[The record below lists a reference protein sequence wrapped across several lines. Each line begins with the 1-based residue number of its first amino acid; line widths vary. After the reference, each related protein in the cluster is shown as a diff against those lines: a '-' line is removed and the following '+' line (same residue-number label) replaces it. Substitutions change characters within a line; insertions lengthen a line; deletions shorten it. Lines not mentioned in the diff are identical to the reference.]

1 MTERSEQIQILY
13 EIVTSLDT
21 ELDLEDMLK
30 KCLSIY
36 VRKLNCSAGA
46 VFKLNQYSQ
55 GENYYFKEIISMPRR
70 IHNNSVYKN
79 AIKQIPQ
86 ELNKQTL
93 NEFYKH
99 LPTNLHISENQHCHI
114 MNLPG
119 FGLIIFLKGGEP
131 LKVDLL
137 NSLLSLNKEIADAC
151 KSCLNIEALKES
163 EEKYRTVFEN
173 TGTAMII
180 IEEDK
185 TIFMTNTQLEKISGY
200 SKKEMENKMKWTD
213 FIFPEDL
220 KMMEK
225 YHSKRR
231 KAGNKAPTEYEFRLL
246 DKKGNT
252 KDIFLKTRMIPG
264 TKKSVVSL
272 MDITERK
279 KAEEA
284 LSEAHNII
292 NRSPVVAFLWKKEEG
307 WPVEFV
313 SENVKKLFGYSAQE
327 FLERKISY
335 VEIIYSDDL
344 ERVAGEVDRYSK
356 KEDLQTF
363 THKPYRIITKNGD
376 IKWIDDITYIRR
388 DSRGIITHYEG
399 IVYDINERKQLKE
412 SILKSEEK
420 YRLLA
425 DNSMDVIWQTN
436 LKLVF
441 TYVSPSVKNIMG
453 YTVDEWV
460 GTRLSKHASRKEF
473 FNMAKKAL
481 YSIKNYKKIKY
492 LTFNAVML
500 RKDGTEIPVEITG
513 KLLLNKKG
521 LPIGLQGTTHDITE
535 RKQAEELIKDSEE
548 RLKTLFDYAPDAYYI
563 SDLKGNFIDGNKAA
577 ERLMGYK
584 KEELIG
590 KNFLKLKLLSLADIP
605 KAAKLLA
612 KNLRRLPTG
621 PNEFVLNRKDKSKVI
636 VEISTYPVKIKG
648 RALALGI
655 ARDITERK
663 QAEGNLKNIKDE
675 LEMLLDSVPAIIFY
689 KDTEG
694 KIIRANKAL
703 ADSLKVPIKDI
714 IGKTTEELFPK
725 EQAENMRKDDKEIM
739 ISGKPKKNIIQPYTT
754 PDGIRWL
761 TTDKI
766 PYKDKGGKITGVIG
780 LAKDITVQRKSEEEL
795 KQSYQR
801 LKKTMDASIETMSR
815 ILEAKDPYTSGHQ
828 QRVSQLATVVAKEL
842 NLSPDKIEGIKIA
855 SLIHDIGKI
864 GLPTEIL
871 SKPTKLTDIE
881 FSLIK
886 GHSQIGYDIL
896 KSIEFS
902 WPIAQI
908 ILQHHEKINGSGYPR
923 GLKGDEILLEA
934 KIICVAD
941 VVEAMSS
948 HRPYRP
954 ALGIDK
960 ALEEISQNKG
970 VLYDPEVVD
979 VCLKLFK
986 EKEFKFE

>member
-1 MTERSEQIQILY
+1 MTERSEQIQIMY

-21 ELDLEDMLK
+21 ELDLQDMLK

-55 GENYYFKEIISMPRR
+55 GENYYLKEIVSMPRR
-70 IHNNSVYKN
+70 IHNNSAYKD

-86 ELNKQTL
+86 ESNKQIL

-151 KSCLNIEALKES
+151 KSCLNIEALRGS

-185 TIFMTNTQLEKISGY
+185 TIFMTNTQFEKLSGY
-200 SKKEMENKMKWTD
+200 SKEEIENKMKWIE

-220 KMMEK
+220 KIMEK
-225 YHSKRR
+225 YHSERR
-231 KAGNKAPTEYEFRLL
+231 KAGSKVPAKYEFRLL
-246 DKKGNT
+246 DKKGNV
-252 KDIFLKTRMIPG
+252 KDIFLKIRMIPG
-264 TKKSVVSL
+264 TKKSVASL

-292 NRSPVVAFLWKKEEG
+292 NRSAVVAFLWKNEVD

-313 SENVKKLFGYSAQE
+313 SENVKKLTGYSAQE
-327 FLERKISY
+327 FLEKKISY
-335 VEIIYSDDL
+335 INIIYSNDL
-344 ERVAGEVDRYSK
+344 ERVAGEVASYSK
-356 KEDLQTF
+356 KEGLQTF
-363 THKPYRIITKNGD
+363 VHKPYRIITKNGN
-376 IKWIDDITYIRR
+376 IKWINDITYIRR

-399 IVYDINERKQLKE
+399 IVYDVTEHKQLEE

-425 DNSMDVIWQTN
+425 DNSIDVIWQVN

-441 TYVSPSVKNIMG
+441 TYVSPSIKNIMG

-460 GTRLSKHASRKEF
+460 GTRLSQHASTKEF

-481 YSIKNYKKIKY
+481 YAIKNYKKFKY
-492 LTFNAVML
+492 LIFNAVML
-500 RKDGTEIPVEITG
+500 RKDGTKIPVEING

-521 LPIGLQGTTHDITE
+521 LPIGLQGTTRDITE
-535 RKQAEELIKDSEE
+535 RKQAEEKINHLNLVLHAIRNVNELIVKVKDRE
-548 RLKTLFDYAPDAYYI
+548 RL
-563 SDLKGNFIDGNKAA
+563 LKGACENLVKT
-577 ERLMGYK
+577 RGYHNTWIALLD
-584 KEELIG
+584 EEG
-590 KNFLKLKLLSLADIP
+590 KLKTCAEAGLGKSFLPMIELFEKGKMIICSQ
-605 KAAKLLA
+605 KALKQQ
-612 KNLRRLPTG
+612 
-621 PNEFVLNRKDKSKVI
+621 EVI
-636 VEISTYPVKIKG
+636 VTENPASTCTECPLAQKYSGEGAMTIRLEYNGKIYG
-648 RALALGI
+648 LMSVSIPTHI
-655 ARDITERK
+655 AVDQEEKSLFKEVAEDIAFSLRNIELDKERK
-663 QAEGNLKNIKDE
+663 QAEEKLQE
-675 LEMLLDSVPAIIFY
+675 
-689 KDTEG
+689 T
-694 KIIRANKAL
+694 
-703 ADSLKVPIKDI
+703 
-714 IGKTTEELFPK
+714 
-725 EQAENMRKDDKEIM
+725 
-739 ISGKPKKNIIQPYTT
+739 
-754 PDGIRWL
+754 
-761 TTDKI
+761 
-766 PYKDKGGKITGVIG
+766 
-780 LAKDITVQRKSEEEL
+780 
-795 KQSYQR
+795 YQR
-801 LKKTMDASIETMSR
+801 LKKTMDASIETMSK
-815 ILEAKDPYTSGHQ
+815 ILEAKDPYTAGHQ
-828 QRVSQLATVVAKEL
+828 QRVSQLATAIAKEL
-842 NLSPDKIEGIKIA
+842 NLSQNKIEGIKIA

-871 SKPTKLTDIE
+871 SKPTKLSDME
-881 FSLIK
+881 FNLIK
-886 GHSQIGYDIL
+886 NHSQIGHDIL
-896 KSIEFS
+896 EKVDFL
-902 WPIAQI
+902 WPIAEI
-908 ILQHHEKINGSGYPR
+908 VLQHHEKINGSGYPG

-954 ALGIDK
+954 AKGIDA
-960 ALEEISQNKG
+960 ALNEIVKNKG
-970 VLYDPEVVD
+970 IFYDSKVVEA
-979 VCLKLFK
+979 CIKSFK
-986 EKEFKFE
+986 EKEFKL